1 MFDRAD
7 ELPMT
12 DISRL
17 GDAELRAIVE
27 MRNSNLMEYIDDVRH
42 ENEQLR
48 QLNPQLQVVCKQCR
62 KWWARDR
69 QSSMPGDHQ
78 QPLLTQFILS
88 DQFIFIL

>member
-1 MFDRAD
+1 
-7 ELPMT
+7 MT

-62 KWWARDR
+62 K
-69 QSSMPGDHQ
+69 
-78 QPLLTQFILS
+78 
-88 DQFIFIL
+88 